1 MYNGTESDKTKQSV
15 MCLLSGVIFAPVALK
30 GARDAEVFI
39 SSHRWMRVQQDLRA
53 PANSAGRPGG
63 VGVGT
68 TALGMWEGLF

>member
-1 MYNGTESDKTKQSV
+1 MYNDTLSDKTKQSA
-15 MCLLSGVIFAPVALK
+15 MCLLSCVIFAPLAPK
-30 GARDAEVFI
+30 RARDAEVFI

-63 VGVGT
+63 VSVGT